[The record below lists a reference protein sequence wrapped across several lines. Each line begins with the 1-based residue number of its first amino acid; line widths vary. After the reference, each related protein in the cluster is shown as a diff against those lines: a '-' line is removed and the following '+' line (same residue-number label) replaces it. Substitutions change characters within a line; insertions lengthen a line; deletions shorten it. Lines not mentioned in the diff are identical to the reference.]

1 MMGEKLT
8 GKGANKTHMRIRSWL
23 CASALKGDLVLKASH
38 VSADIAHLDL
48 EDAVPDALK
57 GKARRA
63 LLDFFAKPRGIPVAL
78 RINPL
83 HTLDGLRDLLFVAEN
98 GLNPDVLILAKI
110 MVPGDISQARAVI
123 DQAGL
128 LGVRLFGAVES
139 VRTLWELRKTPHLPG
154 LDGLIFGA
162 ADFSADVGVSLDDND
177 FAAIRQEI
185 VLISRRLGV
194 AAIDSP
200 CFRLNSEAALND
212 ELRLARRVGFDGKI
226 AIHPAQVAAIN
237 ASFEP
242 TEKDLDKARE
252 ILRMHDGNPQN
263 VIFNLD
269 GAMIGPP
276 LIRQARR
283 LLQAFKKSLSQPSR
297 RGFE

>member
-1 MMGEKLT
+1 LT
-8 GKGANKTHMRIRSWL
+8 DKDASEPHLRIRSWL
-23 CASALKGDLVLKASH
+23 CASALKGDLALKASQ

-57 GKARRA
+57 DRARRT
-63 LLDFFAKPRGIPVAL
+63 LPDFFAKPRGVPVAL

-83 HTLDGLRDLLFVAEN
+83 HTLDGLRDLLFVAEH
-98 GLNPDVLILAKI
+98 GLSPDVLILSKI
-110 MVPGDISQARAVI
+110 VAPGDISQARAVI

-128 LGVRLFGAVES
+128 FGVRLFGAVES
-139 VRTLWELRKTPHLPG
+139 VRALWDLRNTPHLPG

-162 ADFSADVGVSLDDND
+162 ADFAADVGVSLEDND

-185 VLISRRLGV
+185 VLIARRLGV

-212 ELRLARRVGFDGKI
+212 ELHLARRVGFDGKI

-252 ILRMHDGNPQN
+252 ILRMHDENPQD
-263 VIFNLD
+263 VAFSFD
-269 GAMIGPP
+269 GAMVGPP
-276 LIRQARR
+276 FIRRARR
-283 LLQAFKKSLSQPSR
+283 LLQASKESLSQPSH
-297 RGFE
+297 RGSK

>member
-1 MMGEKLT
+1 MTDKD
-8 GKGANKTHMRIRSWL
+8 ADKTHLRIRSWL
-23 CASALKGDLVLKASH
+23 CASALKGDLARKALQ

-57 GKARRA
+57 DKVRRI
-63 LLDFFAKPRGIPVAL
+63 LPDFFATPCGVPVAL

-83 HTLDGLRDLLFVAEN
+83 HTLDGLRDLLFVADH
-98 GLNPDVLILAKI
+98 GLNPDVLILPKI
-110 MVPGDISQARAVI
+110 VAPGDISQARAVI

-128 LGVRLFGAVES
+128 FGVRLFGAVES
-139 VRTLWELRKTPHLPG
+139 VRTLWDLRSTPHLPG

-162 ADFSADVGVSLDDND
+162 ADFAADVGVSLEDND

-185 VLISRRLGV
+185 VLIARRLGV

-200 CFRLNSEAALND
+200 CFRLDSEAALND

>member
-1 MMGEKLT
+1 LLIDED
-8 GKGANKTHMRIRSWL
+8 ANKTHLRIRSWL
-23 CASALKGDLVLKASH
+23 CASALKSDLALKASQ

-57 GKARRA
+57 DKAR
-63 LLDFFAKPRGIPVAL
+63 LTLPEFFAMPRSVPVAL

-83 HTLDGLRDLLFVAEN
+83 QTLDGLRDLLFVAEN
-98 GLNPDVLILAKI
+98 GLSPDVLILAKI
-110 MVPGDISQARAVI
+110 TVPGDISQARAVM

-128 LGVRLFGAVES
+128 FGVRLFGAVES
-139 VRTLWELRKTPHLPG
+139 VRTLWDLRSAQHLPG

-162 ADFSADVGVSLDDND
+162 ADFAAEVGVSLEDND

-185 VLISRRLGV
+185 VLIARRLGV
-194 AAIDSP
+194 AAIDAP
-200 CFRLNSEAALND
+200 CFRLDSEAALMD

-242 TEKDLDKARE
+242 TENDLDKARE
-252 ILRMHDGNPQN
+252 ILRMYEEDPQN
-263 VIFNLD
+263 VAFRFD
-269 GAMIGPP
+269 GAMVGPP
-276 LIRQARR
+276 FIRRARR
-283 LLQAFKKSLSQPSR
+283 VIQASEESQAQPPR